1 MIVMV
6 GPPWAGSDEDYA
18 RLAGATGMLAY
29 DLRTRLKPNFW
40 GVVKPLGD
48 PAQAQALAEVLS
60 NQGFRA
66 CAVDPAVASD
76 PMRPVVPL
84 TGLELGPERLTL
96 HLTERSMQVSSK
108 ALLVIVRGEV
118 QLGQRT
124 TQNRTSSSASFRAV
138 SQSAADLRAVSE
150 ARGFDAFAAADLHFA
165 TVAWV
170 ARVDARSFDF
180 SFLPGSSGNV
190 AQDLDLLVE
199 YLSERTGARVDRGA
213 KASSVLSYAVGP
225 ARSATPVPGQPPV
238 SRAPPGSTDERF
250 DGYSRLVAEAERAT
264 RGFFTG
270 P

>member
-124 TQNRTSSSASFRAV
+124 TQNRTSSSTSFRAV

-170 ARVDARSFDF
+170 ARVDARAFDF
-180 SFLPGSSGNV
+180 SFLPGNSGNV

-225 ARSATPVPGQPPV
+225 VRSATPVPGQPPV